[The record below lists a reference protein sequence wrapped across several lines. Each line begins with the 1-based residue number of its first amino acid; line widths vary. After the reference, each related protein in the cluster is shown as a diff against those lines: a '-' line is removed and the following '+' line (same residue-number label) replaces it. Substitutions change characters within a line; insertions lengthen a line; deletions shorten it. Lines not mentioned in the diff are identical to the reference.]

1 MEERATALHTASE
14 SRRQDTVW
22 TDGSQLD
29 DGRVG
34 AACVWRTQEGWTGR
48 RYHLGTN
55 KEVFDAEAFAIYQAL
70 RALDQRQERGSR
82 YTVFLDSTSAI
93 NRVSNEVLGPGQ
105 QFAVAAIEVCSRIL
119 ARDNDVTIRWVPAN
133 NGASSNEVPDEY
145 AKATAIGEAP
155 SD

>member
-55 KEVFDAEAFAIYQAL
+55 KEVFEVETFAIYQAL
-70 RALDQRQERGSR
+70 RALDQRQESGRR
-82 YTVFLDSTSAI
+82 YTVFVDST
-93 NRVSNEVLGPGQ
+93 VEFLGEP
-105 QFAVAAIEVCSRIL
+105 
-119 ARDNDVTIRWVPAN
+119 
-133 NGASSNEVPDEY
+133 
-145 AKATAIGEAP
+145 
-155 SD
+155 